1 MSSPFRLVLIDD
13 DPDLRKLVKLT
24 LEFTAGWQILAAAGG
39 AEGIELVRRHRPDA
53 VLVDLMMPEMDG
65 YDVCR
70 RLSAD
75 SATAAIPRVLLTAR
89 REVDEDRM
97 REVGAAGVVLK
108 PFDPDDLARQVRE
121 LCGPASP

>member
-1 MSSPFRLVLIDD
+1 MIDD